1 MNDFIKSVDNLSWI
15 VTTAAKRTTI
25 WPLLIDSNS
34 FHIFFIFREQD
45 WLRKWKHYHCWAR
58 CRKGLC
64 PINFDNQSIH
74 IGQWGPHFRVRCH
87 PIGHKAHPVH
97 DGNRWLSARV
107 LHGLSA
113 VETFLVKTLLLAQVS
128 LQGAGSSREKVLRV
142 VYSCHCVSQQFRTGR
157 LTWQL
162 TLKSS
167 VFMVSSGSQLSFPAC
182 YFMKETVI
190 QMSKTM

>member
-1 MNDFIKSVDNLSWI
+1 MYDYIKSVDKLSWI

-25 WPLLIDSNS
+25 LPLFIDSNS

-45 WLRKWKHYHCWAR
+45 WLRKWKHYHGWTRCW
-58 CRKGLC
+58 KGLY
-64 PINFDNQSIH
+64 PINSDNQSIH
-74 IGQWGPHFRVRCH
+74 IGQWGPHFRARRH

-128 LQGAGSSREKVLRV
+128 LQGAGSSWEKVLRV

-157 LTWQL
+157 LTM
-162 TLKSS
+162 KSS
-167 VFMVSSGSQLSFPAC
+167 VFMVTSGNQLSFRQCPAC
-182 YFMKETVI
+182 YFGSWKRP
-190 QMSKTM
+190 